1 MMTSPGKNVYLISII
16 DSNNQMQSYCIV
28 ATTMAAAL
36 TQAQTA
42 AGVTHDATTVQKAN
56 GPIQYEV

>member
-16 DSNNQMQSYCIV
+16 DSNNVMRQFCIV
-28 ATTMAAAL
+28 ASGMAAAL

-42 AGVTHDATTVQKAN
+42 AAVTHDATTMQKLT
-56 GPIQYEV
+56 GPIDYEV